1 MGPSLSCIIKWQ
13 KTFSKYR
20 SDLTLVIWYHLRALL
35 FNFVVCLYLSY
46 YFKCLVNE
54 DDVLMDISANT
65 NWWWLEVLAI
75 VRAMRWIWQN
85 TVR

>member
-1 MGPSLSCIIKWQ
+1 M
-13 KTFSKYR
+13 
-20 SDLTLVIWYHLRALL
+20 
-35 FNFVVCLYLSY
+35 SY

-54 DDVLMDISANT
+54 DDVLMDISPNT
-65 NWWWLEVLAI
+65 HWWWLEVLAI